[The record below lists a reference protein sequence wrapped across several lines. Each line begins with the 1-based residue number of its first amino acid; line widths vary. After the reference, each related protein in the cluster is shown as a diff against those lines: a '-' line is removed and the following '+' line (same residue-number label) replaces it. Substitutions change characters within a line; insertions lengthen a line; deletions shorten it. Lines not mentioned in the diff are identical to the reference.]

1 MAVTIEAVQAALKE
15 LIDPNTRKDYLSTRS
30 ARNIRVEGA
39 DVALD
44 IELGYPAKSQI
55 DEIRRAV
62 IAKLR
67 TIPGIGNVSANV
79 TVKILAHTVQRGLKP
94 LPGVKNIIAVASG
107 KGGVGKSTTAVN
119 LALAL
124 AQEGAT
130 VGLLDADLSLIHI

>member
-79 TVKILAHTVQRGLKP
+79 TV
-94 LPGVKNIIAVASG
+94 
-107 KGGVGKSTTAVN
+107 
-119 LALAL
+119 
-124 AQEGAT
+124 
-130 VGLLDADLSLIHI
+130 LSLIHI